1 MSAAGQL
8 KNGEDCQLSPSPSEA
23 EEEDTELGLVITLD
37 GEDFGGQRLTTRKS
51 ALDNGQE
58 EGHSAAGKRSSED
71 SSSDSDEDEFEQLD
85 MDLERKSQQHNLTS
99 VNVRTILH

>member
-1 MSAAGQL
+1 MGFCFDYL
-8 KNGEDCQLSPSPSEA
+8 LPSE
-23 EEEDTELGLVITLD
+23 D

-99 VNVRTILH
+99 VNVRTILHVSYLESQSGQKRG